1 MEIEEMKTLWA
12 EMSTEI
18 EKQKKI
24 TDSIIIKMTETNY
37 RSKINK
43 IRIPEIAGAFVC
55 FAAILFIVFNFQKL
69 DTWYLLTCGVIS
81 CFILFLLPVLSL
93 SAIHNLDS
101 VNISNN
107 NFKQSLLDYA
117 RGKMKFVFIQKL
129 TFYFGAILLLVIL
142 PVMGALISGKNLFTT
157 THIWMYYVIGYP
169 FFYAFSRWVF
179 KKYIKTTTDAENLLK
194 ELDVL

>member
-1 MEIEEMKTLWA
+1 MEIEEMRTLWG

-24 TDSIIIKMTETNY
+24 TDSIIIKMTRTNY

-55 FAAILFIVFNFQKL
+55 FVAIFFIVFNFQKL
-69 DTWYLLTCGVIS
+69 DTWYLITCGIIS
-81 CFILFLLPVLSL
+81 CFILFVLPVLSL
-93 SAIHNLDS
+93 SAIHNLES

-129 TFYFGAILLLVIL
+129 SFYLGSILLLVIL
-142 PVMGALISGKNLFTT
+142 PVMGALISGKDLFISSR
-157 THIWMYYVIGYP
+157 IWMWYIVGYP

-179 KKYIKTTTDAENLLK
+179 KKYTKTTTDAENLLK